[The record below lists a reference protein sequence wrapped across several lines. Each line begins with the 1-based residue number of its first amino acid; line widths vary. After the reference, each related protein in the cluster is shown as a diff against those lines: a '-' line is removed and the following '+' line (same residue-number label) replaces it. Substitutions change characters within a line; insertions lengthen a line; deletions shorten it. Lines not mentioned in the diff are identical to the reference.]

1 MKKSRFL
8 SIWLCAVLLMQCLIL
23 PVYATEME
31 TEPETEETTEVT
43 YPPGS
48 MNTVP
53 DVEFG
58 SASITHGCRTI
69 NGMSPLGGSDKI
81 LQSARAAFVYEANTQ
96 TIIYSYNPDEKLYPG
111 TLSKLLTGLLA
122 IEKMDLDSEVIF
134 TTRYNRGLVG
144 TRLAE
149 LKEEEELTIRDLVGC
164 VMVGSANDAAR
175 MLANIVA
182 PNEAAFVEMMNHRA
196 QEMGCTNTNF
206 TNCTGLD
213 DPEQY
218 TTARDMAKI
227 ISEAYKNPTFREF
240 FGMDGYTIE
249 PNNRRDK
256 AKVVETDNHLMY
268 QLYLPQFF
276 NEEVVGGMASYS
288 ETAGAGLACV
298 AEDNGMSL
306 VIITMGGVRTYED
319 NGWQVKYYGSFEE
332 VMDLLEF
339 SFEGFRI
346 CRLLYPGQTLGQF
359 DVLGGDCKLVGQSA
373 DSFDTVVPKNV
384 NMRNLTLR
392 HTVKDG
398 GLKAPIKKDE
408 QIGTVQ
414 IWFRT
419 SCIAET
425 QVFAM
430 HNVAVDSESGLEI
443 QTGAS
448 RSDRGITDIFMFLG
462 IACLV
467 IIIPLAVYIGI
478 NSIRRAARRAK
489 RRRRRASRR
498 RSR

>member
-1 MKKSRFL
+1 MKKTKILSLLLSFL
-8 SIWLCAVLLMQCLIL
+8 LLLQCCIL
-23 PVYATEME
+23 PVSATETGSTEATGE
-31 TEPETEETTEVT
+31 TQAASGYSP
-43 YPPGS
+43 
-48 MNTVP
+48 VP

-81 LQSARAAFVYEANTQ
+81 LQTARAAFVYEANTQ

-111 TLSKLLTGLLA
+111 TLSKLLTGLIA
-122 IEKMDLDSEVIF
+122 IEKMDLDAEVVF
-134 TTRYNRGLVG
+134 STQYNRGLGG
-144 TRLAE
+144 TRLADLME
-149 LKEEEELTIRDLVGC
+149 GEELTVRDLVAC

-175 MLANIVA
+175 MLANVVA
-182 PNEAAFVEMMNHRA
+182 PNETAFVEMMNHRA
-196 QEMGCTNTNF
+196 QEMGCTNTHF

-227 ISEAYKNPTFREF
+227 IMEAYKNPTFREF

-249 PNNRRDK
+249 PNNRREE
-256 AKVVETDNHLMY
+256 AEVVETDNHLMY
-268 QLYLPQFF
+268 QLYLPQFYQD
-276 NEEVVGGMASYS
+276 EVVGGMASYS
-288 ETAGAGLACV
+288 ESAGAGLACV

-306 VIITMGGVRTYED
+306 VVITMGGTRTYES

-339 SFEGFRI
+339 SFEGFRV

-359 DVLGGDCKLVGQSA
+359 AVLGGDSKLIGQSA
-373 DSFDTVVPKNV
+373 VSFDSVVPVNV

-392 HTVKDG
+392 YTVNDG
-398 GLKAPIKKDE
+398 GLQAPIKKDE
-408 QIGTVQ
+408 QIATVQ
-414 IWFRT
+414 VWFRT
-419 SCIAET
+419 SCITET
-425 QVFAM
+425 QVYAM
-430 HNVAVDSESGLEI
+430 HDVALDSESGLEI

-448 RSDRGITDIFMFLG
+448 RSDRGMTDIFLFLG

-478 NSIRRAARRAK
+478 NTIRRAARRAK

>member
-1 MKKSRFL
+1 MKKTKLL
-8 SIWLCAVLLMQCLIL
+8 SLIFAIVLLLQCAVI
-23 PVYATEME
+23 PVFATE
-31 TEPETEETTEVT
+31 TGEETTEPTEET
-43 YPPGS
+43 YPLGS
-48 MNTVP
+48 YNPVP

-58 SASITHGCRTI
+58 AASITHGCRTL
-69 NGMSPLGGSDKI
+69 NGMSPLGGSDRI
-81 LQSARAAFVYEANTQ
+81 LQTSRAAFVYEANTQ
-96 TIIYSYNPDEKLYPG
+96 TIIYSYNPDERLYPG
-111 TLSKLLTGLLA
+111 TLSKLMTGLLA
-122 IEKMDLDSEVIF
+122 IERMDLDEPVVFS
-134 TTRYNRGLVG
+134 TQYNRGIVG

-149 LKEEEELTIRDLVGC
+149 LKEGEELTIRDLVGC
-164 VMVGSANDAAR
+164 VLVGSANDAAK
-175 MLANIVA
+175 MLANVVA
-182 PNEAAFVEMMNHRA
+182 PNETAFVEMMNHRA
-196 QEMGCTNTNF
+196 KEMGCTDTNF

-213 DPEQY
+213 NDEQY

-227 ISEAYKNPTFREF
+227 VTEAYKNPTFREF

-249 PNNRRDK
+249 PNNRRDEE
-256 AKVVETDNHLMY
+256 KVMETDNHLMY

-276 NEEVVGGMASYS
+276 SKEVTGGMASFS
-288 ETAGAGLACV
+288 DAAGANLACV

-306 VIITMGGVRTYED
+306 VIVTMGGVRTYEA
-319 NGWQVKYYGSFEE
+319 NGWQVKYYGNFEE

-339 SFEGFRI
+339 AFDGFRV

-359 DVLGGDCKLVGQSA
+359 SVLGGDSKLIGQSA

-392 HTVKDG
+392 FSVNDG
-398 GLKAPIKKDE
+398 GLKAPIQKDE
-408 QIGTVQ
+408 QVATLQ

-419 SCIAET
+419 SCITET

-430 HNVAVDSESGLEI
+430 HDVNKAEDSGLEI

-478 NSIRRAARRAK
+478 NSIRRAAHRAR

>member
-1 MKKSRFL
+1 MKKITILLLALLLLVQCGFVP
-8 SIWLCAVLLMQCLIL
+8 VL
-23 PVYATEME
+23 ATE
-31 TEPETEETTEVT
+31 TENTEEAETTEAT
-43 YPPGS
+43 YPLGTYNP
-48 MNTVP
+48 VP

-58 SASITHGCRTI
+58 SASITHGCRSL
-69 NGMSPLGGSDKI
+69 NGMSPLGGSDRI
-81 LQSARAAFVYEANTQ
+81 LQTARAAFVYEANTQ

-111 TLSKLLTGLLA
+111 TLSKLLTGLIA
-122 IEKMDLDSEVIF
+122 IEKMDLDTEVVF
-134 TTRYNRGLVG
+134 TTRYNKGLVG

-149 LKEEEELTIRDLVGC
+149 LKEEEELTIRDLVAC

-175 MLANIVA
+175 MLANVVA
-182 PNEAAFVEMMNHRA
+182 PNESAFVEMMNHRA
-196 QEMGCTNTNF
+196 QEMGCTNTHF

-227 ISEAYKNPTFREF
+227 IFEAYKNPIFREF
-240 FGMDGYTIE
+240 FGMDGHTLG
-249 PNNRRDK
+249 PNNRREK
-256 AKVVETDNHLMY
+256 AKVIKTDNHLMY

-276 NEEVVGGMASYS
+276 NEEVMGGMASYS

-298 AEDNGMSL
+298 AEDKGMSL
-306 VIITMGGVRTYED
+306 IIVTMGGVRTYED

-339 SFEGFRI
+339 SFEGFRV

-359 DVLGGDCKLVGQSA
+359 AVLGGDSKLIGQSA
-373 DSFDTVVPKNV
+373 ESFDTVVPVNV

-392 HTVKDG
+392 HSVKDG
-398 GLKAPIKKDE
+398 GLKAPIKKDD

-419 SCIAET
+419 SCITET
-425 QVFAM
+425 QVYAM
-430 HNVAVDSESGLEI
+430 HDVKLAADSGVEI

-448 RSDRGITDIFMFLG
+448 RSDRGFTDIFLFLG

-478 NSIRRAARRAK
+478 NSIRRAAHRAR

>member
-1 MKKSRFL
+1 MKKFRY
-8 SIWLCAVLLMQCLIL
+8 LCILLCLIIL
-23 PVYATEME
+23 LQSVSFSAAATETTVPTESSVEE
-31 TEPETEETTEVT
+31 TEPYVE
-43 YPPGS
+43 PPA
-48 MNTVP
+48 
-53 DVEFG
+53 VEFG
-58 SASITHGCRTI
+58 AAPITNGCRTI
-69 NGMSPLGGSDKI
+69 NGMSPLGGSDRI
-81 LQSARAAFVYEANTQ
+81 LQTASAAFVYEANTQ
-96 TIIYSYNPDEKLYPG
+96 TVIYSYNPDQRLYPG
-111 TLSKLLTGLLA
+111 TLSKLMTGLLA
-122 IEKMDLDSEVIF
+122 IERMDLDEPVVFS
-134 TTRYNRGLVG
+134 TQYNRGIVG

-149 LKEEEELTIRDLVGC
+149 LKEGEELTIRDLVGC
-164 VMVGSANDAAR
+164 VLVGSANDAAK
-175 MLANIVA
+175 MLANVVA
-182 PNEAAFVEMMNHRA
+182 PNETAFVEMMNHRA
-196 QEMGCTNTNF
+196 KEMGCTDTNF

-213 DPEQY
+213 NDEQY

-227 ISEAYKNPTFREF
+227 VAEAYKNPTFREF

-249 PNNRRDK
+249 PNNRREK
-256 AKVVETDNHLMY
+256 SKVMETDNHLMY

-276 NEEVVGGMASYS
+276 CEEVVGGMASFS
-288 ETAGAGLACV
+288 DAAGANLACV

-306 VIITMGGVRTYED
+306 VIVTMGGVRTYEA
-319 NGWQVKYYGSFEE
+319 NGWQVKYYGNFEE

-339 SFEGFRI
+339 AFDGFRV

-359 DVLGGDCKLVGQSA
+359 DVLGGDSKLIGQSA

-392 HTVKDG
+392 FTVNDG
-398 GLKAPIKKDE
+398 GLKAPIQKDE
-408 QIGTVQ
+408 QIATLQV
-414 IWFRT
+414 WFRT
-419 SCIAET
+419 SCITET

-430 HNVAVDSESGLEI
+430 HDVRSAEDSGLEI

-467 IIIPLAVYIGI
+467 IIIPLALYIGI
-478 NSIRRAARRAK
+478 NSIRRAMHRAR

>member
-1 MKKSRFL
+1 MKKTKLL
-8 SIWLCAVLLMQCLIL
+8 SLLLCAVLLVQCLIL
-23 PVYATEME
+23 PVYATE
-31 TEPETEETTEVT
+31 TEPEETTEVT

-48 MNTVP
+48 MNAVP

-58 SASITHGCRTI
+58 SASITHGCRTL

-81 LQSARAAFVYEANTQ
+81 LQSAGAAFVYEANTQ
-96 TIIYSYNPDEKLYPG
+96 TIIYSYNPDQKLYPG
-111 TLSKLLTGLLA
+111 TLSKLLTGLIA
-122 IEKMDLDSEVIF
+122 IEKMDLDEEVVF
-134 TTRYNRGLVG
+134 STQYNRGLVG

-149 LKEEEELTIRDLVGC
+149 LMEGEELTIRDLVGC
-164 VMVGSANDAAR
+164 VLVRSANDAAR

-182 PNEAAFVEMMNHRA
+182 PNETAFVEMMNHRA
-196 QEMGCTNTNF
+196 REMGCTNTNF

-213 DPEQY
+213 NPEQY

-227 ISEAYKNPTFREF
+227 VAEAYKNPTFREF

-249 PNNRRDK
+249 PNNRREK
-256 AKVVETDNHLMY
+256 ATVMETDNHLMY

-276 NEEVVGGMASYS
+276 CDEVVGGMASYS
-288 ETAGAGLACV
+288 EAAGAGLACV
-298 AEDNGMSL
+298 AEDNDMCL
-306 VIITMGGVRTYED
+306 VIVTMGGVRTYEE
-319 NGWQVKYYGSFEE
+319 NGWQVKYYGNFEE
-332 VMDLLEF
+332 VMDLLDF

-359 DVLGGDCKLVGQSA
+359 DVLGGDSKLVGQSA
-373 DSFDTVVPKNV
+373 ESFDTVVPKNV

-392 HTVKDG
+392 YTVKDG
-398 GLKAPIKKDE
+398 GLTAPIKKDS
-408 QIGTVQ
+408 QIATAQ

-419 SCIAET
+419 SCITET
-425 QVFAM
+425 QVYAM
-430 HNVAVDSESGLEI
+430 HDVAKDTESGLTI

-462 IACLV
+462 IGCLV
-467 IIIPLAVYIGI
+467 IIIPLALYIGI
-478 NSIRRAARRAK
+478 NSIRRAMHRAK
-489 RRRRRASRR
+489 RRRRRVYRR

>member
-1 MKKSRFL
+1 MKKSKLITFL
-8 SIWLCAVLLMQCLIL
+8 LVLILLLQSAVL
-23 PVYATEME
+23 PVYATEV
-31 TEPETEETTEVT
+31 TESTEVT
-43 YPPGS
+43 VPPVDFTG
-48 MNTVP
+48 VP
-53 DVEFG
+53 EVEFG
-58 SASITHGCRTI
+58 SASITHGCRTL
-69 NGMSPLGGSDKI
+69 NGQSPLGGSDRI

-122 IEKMDLDSEVIF
+122 IERCDLDQEVIF
-134 TTRYNRGLVG
+134 STQYNRGLGG

-149 LKEEEELTIRDLVGC
+149 LKEGEELTVRDLVAC

-182 PNEAAFVEMMNHRA
+182 PNETAFVEMMNHRA
-196 QEMGCTNTNF
+196 KEMGCTSTNF

-213 DPEQY
+213 DPAQY

-227 ISEAYKNPTFREF
+227 ITEAYKNATFREF

-249 PNNRRDK
+249 ANNRRDK
-256 AKVVETDNHLMY
+256 AKILETDNHLMY

-276 NEEVVGGMASYS
+276 CKQVVGGMASYS
-288 ETAGAGLACV
+288 ESAGAGLACV

-306 VIITMGGVRTYED
+306 VVITMGGTRTYEA

-332 VMDLLEF
+332 VMELLEF
-339 SFEGFRI
+339 SFDGFRV

-359 DVLGGDCKLVGQSA
+359 SVLDGDCKIIGQSA
-373 DSFDTVVPKNV
+373 TSFDTVVPV
-384 NMRNLTLR
+384 NMNLKNLILR
-392 HTVKDG
+392 FSVNDG
-398 GLKAPIKKDE
+398 GLRAPIKKDE
-408 QIGTVQ
+408 QIATVQ

-419 SCIAET
+419 SCITET
-425 QVFAM
+425 QVYAM
-430 HNVAVDSESGLEI
+430 HDVALASDSGVEI
-443 QTGAS
+443 QTGPS
-448 RSDRGITDIFMFLG
+448 RSDRGVTDILMFLG

-467 IIIPLAVYIGI
+467 IIIPLTVYIGI
-478 NSIRRAARRAK
+478 NYVRRAMRRAK

>member
-1 MKKSRFL
+1 MKKTKIL
-8 SIWLCAVLLMQCLIL
+8 SLLLCFALLLQCMIL
-23 PVYATEME
+23 PAFATEADSG
-31 TEPETEETTEVT
+31 ETTEVT
-43 YPPGS
+43 EETYPLGANNP
-48 MNTVP
+48 VP

-69 NGMSPLGGSDKI
+69 NGMSPLGGSDRI
-81 LQSARAAFVYEANTQ
+81 LQTARAAFVYEANTQ

-111 TLSKLLTGLLA
+111 TLSKLLTGLIA
-122 IEKMDLDSEVIF
+122 IEKMDLDEPVVF
-134 TTRYNRGLVG
+134 TTQYNRGIVG

-149 LKEEEELTIRDLVGC
+149 LKEGEELTIRDLVAC
-164 VMVGSANDAAR
+164 VMVGSANDAAK
-175 MLANIVA
+175 MLANVVA
-182 PNEAAFVEMMNHRA
+182 PNETAFVEMMNHRA
-196 QEMGCTNTNF
+196 REMGCTNTNF

-213 DPEQY
+213 NPEQY

-227 ISEAYKNPTFREF
+227 IAEAYKNPTFREF
-240 FGMDGYTIE
+240 FGMDGHTIE

-256 AKVVETDNHLMY
+256 AKVIETDNHLMY

-288 ETAGAGLACV
+288 EAAGAGLACV
-298 AEDNGMSL
+298 AEDNGMTL
-306 VIITMGGVRTYED
+306 VIITMGGIRTYED

-339 SFEGFRI
+339 TFDGFRV

-359 DVLGGDCKLVGQSA
+359 AVLNGDSKLIGQSA
-373 DSFDTVVPKNV
+373 ESFDTVVPKNV

-419 SCIAET
+419 SCITET
-425 QVFAM
+425 QVYAM
-430 HNVAVDSESGLEI
+430 HDVNPADSSGLEI

-467 IIIPLAVYIGI
+467 IIIPLALYIGI
-478 NSIRRAARRAK
+478 NSIRRAAHRAR

>member
-1 MKKSRFL
+1 MKKTKLL
-8 SIWLCAVLLMQCLIL
+8 SLLLCAVLLMQCLIF
-23 PVYATEME
+23 PVYATEI
-31 TEPETEETTEVT
+31 ETEETTEAT

-48 MNTVP
+48 MNAVP
-53 DVEFG
+53 DVEYG
-58 SASITHGCRTI
+58 NASITHGCRTL
-69 NGMSPLGGSDKI
+69 NGMSPLGGSDRI

-111 TLSKLLTGLLA
+111 TLSKLLTGLIA
-122 IEKMDLDSEVIF
+122 IEKMDLDEKVVFS
-134 TTRYNRGLVG
+134 TQYNRGLVG

-149 LKEEEELTIRDLVGC
+149 LMEGEELTIRDLVGC
-164 VMVGSANDAAR
+164 VLVRSANDAAR

-182 PNEAAFVEMMNHRA
+182 PNETAFVEMMNHRA
-196 QEMGCTNTNF
+196 REMGCTNTNF

-213 DPEQY
+213 NPEQY
-218 TTARDMAKI
+218 TTARDIAKI
-227 ISEAYKNPTFREF
+227 VAEAYKNPVFREF

-249 PNNRRDK
+249 PNNRRTK
-256 AKVVETDNHLMY
+256 ATVFETDNHLMY

-276 NEEVVGGMASYS
+276 CDEVVGGMASYS
-288 ETAGAGLACV
+288 ESAGAGLACV
-298 AEDNGMSL
+298 AEDNDMSL
-306 VIITMGGVRTYED
+306 VIVTMGGVRTYEA
-319 NGWQVKYYGSFEE
+319 NGWKVMYYGNFEE

-339 SFEGFRI
+339 SFEGFRV

-359 DVLGGDCKLVGQSA
+359 DVLGGDSKLVGQSA
-373 DSFDTVVPKNV
+373 ESFDSVVPKNV

-392 HTVKDG
+392 YTVKDG
-398 GLKAPIKKDE
+398 GLTAPIKKDS
-408 QIGTVQ
+408 QIATVQ

-419 SCIAET
+419 SCITET
-425 QVFAM
+425 QVYAM
-430 HNVAVDSESGLEI
+430 HNVAKDTDSGLEI

-467 IIIPLAVYIGI
+467 IIIPLALYIGI
-478 NSIRRAARRAK
+478 NSVRRAMHRAK
-489 RRRRRASRR
+489 RRRRRAYRR

>member
-1 MKKSRFL
+1 MKKTKIL
-8 SIWLCAVLLMQCLIL
+8 SLLLCAVLLIQCPVL
-23 PVYATEME
+23 PVYATE
-31 TEPETEETTEVT
+31 TQTEETTEPT

-53 DVEFG
+53 DVAFG
-58 SASITHGCRTI
+58 SASVTNGCRTI

-81 LQSARAAFVYEANTQ
+81 LQTARAAFVYESNTQ

-111 TLSKLLTGLLA
+111 TLSKLLTGLIA
-122 IEKMDLDSEVIF
+122 IEKLDLDEQVVFS
-134 TTRYNRGLVG
+134 TQYNRGLVG

-149 LKEEEELTIRDLVGC
+149 LMEGEELTVRDLVAC
-164 VMVGSANDAAR
+164 VLVGSANDAAR
-175 MLANIVA
+175 MLANVVA
-182 PNEAAFVEMMNHRA
+182 PNETAFVEMMNHRA
-196 QEMGCTNTNF
+196 REMGCTNTNF
-206 TNCTGLD
+206 VNCTGLD
-213 DPEQY
+213 NPEQY

-227 ISEAYKNPTFREF
+227 VTEAYKNPTFREF
-240 FGMDGYTIE
+240 FGMDGHTIE
-249 PNNRRDK
+249 PNNRREK
-256 AKVVETDNHLMY
+256 SKVVETDNHLMY

-276 NEEVVGGMASYS
+276 CEEVVGGMACYS
-288 ETAGAGLACV
+288 EAAGAGLACV

-306 VIITMGGVRTYED
+306 VIVTMGGVRTYED

-339 SFEGFRI
+339 SFDGFRV

-359 DVLGGDCKLVGQSA
+359 DVLGGDCKLIGQSA

-384 NMRNLTLR
+384 HMRNLTLR
-392 HTVKDG
+392 YTVNDG

-408 QIGTVQ
+408 QIATVQ

-419 SCIAET
+419 SCITET
-425 QVFAM
+425 QVYAM
-430 HNVAVDSESGLEI
+430 HSVAVDVDSGLDI
-443 QTGAS
+443 QSGAS

-462 IACLV
+462 IACLA
-467 IIIPLAVYIGI
+467 IIIPLALYIGI
-478 NSIRRAARRAK
+478 NSIRRAAHRSK